1 VRAWAAALPLAL
13 VAGCSTAVSGT
24 PVGPDDAG
32 LVRAYFTALDRAAD
46 QGPEA
51 QTGFWR
57 TTQHPDFTDLLCDLE
72 GATVDA
78 DPSMATLRQDQT
90 WAPQGRGRP
99 RGTVYVVAVL
109 LSVRKNGQAM
119 GQQTGSERIVV
130 LDGSAYGFMPCLR

>member
-1 VRAWAAALPLAL
+1 VRAWAAAVPLAL
-13 VAGCSTAVSGT
+13 LAGCSTTVSGA

-32 LVRAYFTALDRAAD
+32 LVRAYFTALDNAAD
-46 QGPEA
+46 RGPEA
-51 QTGFWR
+51 QMSFWR
-57 TTQHPDFTDLLCDLE
+57 TTQHPDFTDLLCDLQ
-72 GATVDA
+72 GTTVDA
-78 DPSMATLRQDQT
+78 DPSMTTMREDQT
-90 WAPQGRGRP
+90 WAPQGRSRP